1 MCSLIPIQIL
11 KIGDFQLP
19 PKSDSFIIQL
29 VLKSFFYKYL
39 NFLTPTNKE
48 LGISLI
54 PIAYISKVIKLCIH
68 FLDNHV
74 QKEDLKKLFIKEKE
88 KLLTTL
94 TRN

>member
-1 MCSLIPIQIL
+1 M
-11 KIGDFQLP
+11 
-19 PKSDSFIIQL
+19 
-29 VLKSFFYKYL
+29 
-39 NFLTPTNKE
+39 TPTNKE

-74 QKEDLKKLFIKEKE
+74 QKEDLKKLFLKEKE